1 MADIRLRGRN
11 SYRQT
16 VRMDSDEVVF
26 NPSDPIDAAC
36 IGKVI
41 QDVNDGNFENISN
54 LAVVGGT
61 FKAKNNNRGP
71 VQVGTETVTVLGDPS
86 DQSEHELTDSSM
98 VQTYVDS
105 GMRIIRTYTRKIMSG

>member
-36 IGKVI
+36 MSKII
-41 QDVNDGNFENISN
+41 QDVNDGNFENINN

-86 DQSEHELTDSSM
+86 DQSEHELTESSM